1 MNLKVTTNT
10 SYQTIIEAAERLNL
24 RFDKKTAT
32 EAKCQCPCP
41 AHLDN
46 NPSLHITYDAASSKT
61 LVKCFAGCDFDSV
74 MDALGLK
81 TCDGFDADGRSD
93 RPYRPSR
100 RALAASPARPAMRH
114 VWRRSGAFPLIGQT
128 TASALSTDE
137 FSRFCESIGANPTAW
152 KNVWDNGECPSCGQK
167 TLRAVNVVIPAA
179 ADATQGGSFTLCHCP
194 SCKPTDIYEAI
205 LKQAGEIAARTSVSD
220 SHVMICEQAD
230 GVRFA
235 YPDGVTVHRGADG
248 KGGKK
253 IWQTGEHTEGRHAPY
268 MSDIVRDSLP
278 PRDKVI
284 YLVEGEKDATALR
297 SMGYAA
303 ISTLGGAGN
312 VRAKT
317 DSNALL
323 DTVKECQVICVVDND
338 EGGQGLKWADAL
350 NAMLSPHVGKEI
362 KALKFIVGR
371 DGIHDAGD
379 AVATGRFDFDVLG
392 RGVAE
397 TPVETPER
405 QHAVKRVGVCRKA
418 EDVQIKKIE
427 WLHEPLIPLDYLTMI
442 SGRSGVSKSTLAL
455 HYAALATKGGLDG
468 DYAGTPITVGITAA
482 EDTDDLI
489 KARFVAAGGDVRRL
503 RYLDIDMGE
512 PQHMHGTPV
521 FPDDLELLAGEVE
534 DNDIKLWII
543 DPITAMMNGDSNKLT
558 DVRKVL
564 TPLAALAERL
574 HIAIVLIT
582 HFNKGGGYASDKV
595 SGSTAWR
602 DAMRSLL
609 IVAQE
614 DKEGGDIVMTLD
626 KSSTTG
632 AAHSSWAYSL
642 IETSVDGV
650 DRDGVVVQVPVTKV
664 GTIMP
669 TMKTVNQV
677 INENNAAGME
687 VGKPQNHEIED
698 WLVDVLNDGPMR
710 FKELA
715 QLAKDDMGY
724 TESQLHNAQ
733 QRAADR
739 IVSIPDPDHV
749 GRGRPRLWKLAT
761 TVQPAGEQ

>member
-1 MNLKVTTNT
+1 MVSSYHKVLDRLEEHGSRFSRKGDT
-10 SYQTIIEAAERLNL
+10 SSMAQ
-24 RFDKKTAT
+24 
-32 EAKCQCPCP
+32 CP
-41 AHLDN
+41 AHDDN
-46 NPSLHITYDAASSKT
+46 NPSLEITKTDGKT
-61 LVKCFAGCDFDSV
+61 LLKDHGGCDTEAV
-74 MDALGLK
+74 VAALGLSM
-81 TCDGFDADGRSD
+81 ADLYDDDKRRGNNHD
-93 RPYRPSR
+93 KPVGR
-100 RALAASPARPAMRH
+100 RAMRSTTNRTMTKST
-114 VWRRSGAFPLIGQT
+114 WRRAGAFTFIGQIT
-128 TASALSTDE
+128 TSALFTDE
-137 FSRFCESIGANPTAW
+137 FSRFCEHIGATPTAW

-167 TLRAVNVVIPAA
+167 TLRAVNVVVPAA
-179 ADATQGGSFTLCHCP
+179 ADTTPGGSFTLCHCP
-194 SCKPTDIYEAI
+194 SCKPADMYKA
-205 LKQAGEIAARTSVSD
+205 LVAQAGDIAARTSVTD

-392 RGVAE
+392 RGVVE

-405 QHAVKRVGVCRKA
+405 PHAVKRVGVCRRA
-418 EDVQIKKIE
+418 EDVQIRKIE
-427 WLHEPLIPLDYLTMI
+427 WLHEPIIPLDYLTMI

-455 HYAALATKGGLDG
+455 HYAALASRGKLDG
-468 DYAGTPITVGITAA
+468 DYAGTPVTVGITAA
-482 EDTDDLI
+482 EDTDSTI

-503 RYLDIDMGE
+503 RYPGVAIDTGDKK
-512 PQHMHGTPV
+512 PVHVTPV
-521 FPDDLELLAGEVE
+521 FPDEMELLVDQVE
-534 DNDIKLWII
+534 ANDIKLWII

-564 TPLAALAERL
+564 TPLAELAERL

-642 IETSVDGV
+642 TEASVEGVNSDGEA
-650 DRDGVVVQVPVTKV
+650 VQVQVTAV
-664 GTIMP
+664 GTVMP
-669 TMKTVNQV
+669 TTKTVNQV

-698 WLVDVLNDGPMR
+698 WLMDVLNDGPMR

-761 TVQPAGEQ
+761 TVQQAGEQ